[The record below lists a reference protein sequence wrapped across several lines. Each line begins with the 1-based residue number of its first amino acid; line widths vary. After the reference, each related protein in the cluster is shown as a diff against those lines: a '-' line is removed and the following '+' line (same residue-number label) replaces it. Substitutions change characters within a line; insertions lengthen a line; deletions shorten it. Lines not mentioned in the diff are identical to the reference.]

1 MINYKKFENVINEE
15 FSYYRP
21 AERKKS
27 FAYCVDLGEFC
38 FIFDRPEINKDFC
51 FDDSWD
57 YEGAQESAEHARTST
72 NYFINENM
80 KPLIKRLE
88 HLKEI
93 YKKTTDLKENY
104 KVIWCDSYNGNNKI
118 KDINILHNYGNGQ
131 FVNDWG
137 ARQTIPEDAREV
149 KPEEIKTLIED
160 FKTVIEDFKKR
171 LNTYLKKYG
180 LSKVHSW
187 TFWGEA

>member
-15 FSYYRP
+15 FHYYNP
-21 AERKKS
+21 ANRKKA

-38 FIFDRPEINKDFC
+38 YIFDRPEIKKHFC

-57 YEGAQESAEHARTST
+57 YEGAQKQAEHARTST
-72 NYFINENM
+72 DNFIKENL
-80 KPLIKRLE
+80 KPLKQKLE
-88 HLKEI
+88 HLEEI
-93 YKKTTDLKENY
+93 YKNITEY
-104 KVIWCDSYNGNNKI
+104 KDYYKILWCDSYRDNNKI
-118 KDINILHNYGNGQ
+118 KYIKILHDYGNNQ

-137 ARQTIPEDAREV
+137 VSETIPENAREV

-187 TFWGEA
+187 TYWGEA